1 MDIVI
6 KNGLVV
12 DGTSNPW
19 VKADVA
25 IQGERIA
32 KLGSISDKAEKI
44 IDASGLVVCPGFID
58 MHSHSDLAI
67 LSRPPPQQKIRQGV
81 TTELLGQ
88 DGLSVAPVKGPMK
101 KELAKYLAG
110 IAGELDREW
119 PWSTVGEYLKEI
131 ERCGIQVNVA
141 TYVGHGTVRMTVSGF
156 VERPVTSD
164 ELEAMKELVD
174 QSMRDGAF
182 GLSSGLVYAPGSYA
196 DTNEL
201 VALAEIAAKRGGIYT
216 SHIRGES
223 GTLEKS
229 LEEALTIGKSA
240 GLPVHISHHKAAGR
254 MHWGKV
260 KKTLAM
266 IDDARSRGLD
276 VTCDQYPYTAGSTML
291 SVVIPPWAHKGG
303 VEKLLQCLKDPEAR
317 ERMKR
322 DMETELPGWT
332 SYYKQSGWDKIQ
344 ITFCK
349 KNTALE
355 GKTIEQIAELR
366 GTDPFTAAFD
376 LLVDEET
383 AVSMVI
389 FYLSEDDVRTVM
401 RHPAT
406 MVGTDGLM
414 VGNPHPRVY
423 GTYPRILGRYVRDEK
438 VLTLEDAIRKMTSLP
453 AQRLGLQD
461 RGLIRPGMFADIA
474 VFNPKT
480 IIDKATYEKPH
491 QYSVGV
497 ECVVVNGAV
506 VLEKGEVKETL
517 PGKVLRK
524 AWSSSTTL
532 LSRRGRSG
540 RARCRLPRL
549 TPPR

>member
-1 MDIVI
+1 MVI
-6 KNGLVV
+6 KNGFVV
-12 DGTSNPW
+12 DGAGNPW
-19 VKADVA
+19 IKADVG
-25 IQGERIA
+25 ILGERIT
-32 KLGSISDKAEKI
+32 KIGSVPDKAERI
-44 IDASGLVVCPGFID
+44 LDASGLIVAPGFID

-67 LSRPPPQQKIRQGV
+67 LKRPPPQQKIRQGV

-88 DGLSVAPVKGPMK
+88 DGLSVAPVKGEMK

-119 PWSTVGEYLKEI
+119 PWSTIGEYLDEI
-131 ERCGIQVNVA
+131 ARCRTPVNVA
-141 TYVGHGTVRMTVSGF
+141 TYVGHGTVRMAVTGF
-156 VERPVTSD
+156 AERPATAQ
-164 ELEAMKELVD
+164 ELEAMKDLVAI
-174 QSMRDGAF
+174 SMREGAF
-182 GLSSGLVYAPGSYA
+182 GLSSGLVYTPGSYA

-201 VALAEIAAKRGGIYT
+201 VALSQVAARHGGIYT

-223 GTLEKS
+223 GTLEQS
-229 LEEALTIGKSA
+229 LDEALTIGSRA

-260 KKTLAM
+260 RKTLAT
-266 IDDARSRGLD
+266 IDAVRSRGQD

-303 VEKLLQCLKDPEAR
+303 VEKLLQRLRDPDAR

-322 DMETELPGWT
+322 DMEEELPGWT

-344 ITFCK
+344 ITYCK
-349 KNTALE
+349 KNKTLE
-355 GKTIEQIAELR
+355 GKTLEQIAELKR
-366 GTDPFTAAFD
+366 TDPFTSTFD
-376 LLVDEET
+376 LLLEEET
-383 AVSMVI
+383 AISMVI

-401 RHPAT
+401 KHPAT
-406 MVGTDGLM
+406 MIGTDGLM

-461 RGLIRPGMFADIA
+461 RGLIRPGFFADITI
-474 VFNPKT
+474 FNPKT
-480 IIDKATYEKPH
+480 IIDKATYENPH
-491 QYSVGV
+491 QYPVGIDYV
-497 ECVVVNGAV
+497 IVNGRI
-506 VLEKGEVKETL
+506 VLEKGEFKDTL

-524 AWSSSTTL
+524 K
-532 LSRRGRSG
+532 
-540 RARCRLPRL
+540 
-549 TPPR
+549 